1 MAKSKSKSKNRRRK
15 KRQRREENK
24 LKRESR
30 MTNKVK
36 AAWGTL
42 VAVIVLMFCAC
53 ICGLVL
59 GGLISANI
67 LLWHWIISML

>member
-1 MAKSKSKSKNRRRK
+1 
-15 KRQRREENK
+15 
-24 LKRESR
+24 

-36 AAWGTL
+36 AAWETL
-42 VAVIVLMFCAC
+42 VAIIVLLFCAC